1 MVFLAV
7 NIGLSLP
14 SKAAHQLPWLP
25 SVCVRVKERERGEK
39 KEEHHV
45 SKIKARFHACFW
57 PSWVFAFPS
66 SFHPFSP
73 LPVLGLRMLS
83 EPLNNFPRPSVVQIP
98 HSLKSDAFVGKWKQR
113 HFFGVSL
120 KIFCS
125 LQATGPELSPN
136 DDNTW
141 NNIWISS
148 RRAAS

>member
-25 SVCVRVKERERGEK
+25 SVCVRVKEREKGEK

-66 SFHPFSP
+66 YFHPF
-73 LPVLGLRMLS
+73 
-83 EPLNNFPRPSVVQIP
+83 FPP
-98 HSLKSDAFVGKWKQR
+98 A
-113 HFFGVSL
+113 
-120 KIFCS
+120 CS
-125 LQATGPELSPN
+125 
-136 DDNTW
+136 
-141 NNIWISS
+141 
-148 RRAAS
+148 RAADALRIPQQFPPTLSGPDPTFAEIRCFYREMEAKTFFSGFLWKYSVACRLLGQSSAPMMTIRETIFE